1 MTRPLVIALGGNAIS
16 PADELDSIEN
26 QFAHTSATATAI
38 VDLIPRG
45 WDRIVI
51 THGNGPQVG
60 NIVTRVER
68 SRDVA
73 PWLPLDIC
81 VADTQGGMGYM
92 IQQCLQN
99 ALADKGITKPVATV
113 VTQVLVDRDD
123 PAFSDP
129 SKPIGPEKRL
139 VASPQP
145 LRIIEAEAI
154 KALLASG
161 TIVIAAGG
169 GGVPV
174 VQTPA
179 GLKGIEGVIDK
190 DLTSAV
196 LGETIGAE
204 ALIILT
210 DAEGIYRDFSSRSQL
225 IDRIG
230 TLELRELI
238 PSLAEGSMR
247 PKAEAACDFVE
258 RGGSFSVIASLE
270 SLDLALTGVA
280 GTRVINNPEIERF
293 ISVRR
298 D

>member
-26 QFAHTSATATAI
+26 QFAHTMATASGI
-38 VDLIPRG
+38 VALIPKG
-45 WDRIVI
+45 WESIVI

-113 VTQVLVDRDD
+113 VTQVLVDPND
-123 PAFSDP
+123 PAFLEP
-129 SKPIGPEKRL
+129 SKPIGPERKL
-139 VASPQP
+139 VASPRP

-154 KALLASG
+154 SVLLAAG
-161 TIVIAAGG
+161 AIVIAAGG

-174 VQTPA
+174 VQTSA
-179 GLKGIEGVIDK
+179 GLKGVEGVIDK

-196 LGETIGAE
+196 LAESIGAE
-204 ALIILT
+204 ALVILT

-225 IDRIG
+225 IDSID
-230 TLELRELI
+230 TTELRGLI
-238 PSLAEGSMR
+238 PSLAEGSIR
-247 PKAEAACDFVE
+247 PKAEAACAFVE
-258 RGGSFSVIASLE
+258 NGGSFSVIASLDQ
-270 SLDLALTGVA
+270 LDRALSGDA
-280 GTRVINNPEIERF
+280 GTRVTQRQ
-293 ISVRR
+293 
-298 D
+298 

>member
-1 MTRPLVIALGGNAIS
+1 MRLPWKRDPKMTRPLVIALGGNAIS
-16 PADELDSIEN
+16 PADELDTIEN
-26 QFAHTSATATAI
+26 QFAHTSATASAI
-38 VDLIPRG
+38 VDLIPKG
-45 WDRIVI
+45 WDSIVI

-99 ALADKGITKPVATV
+99 ALADKGITKSVVTA
-113 VTQVLVDRDD
+113 VTQVLVDPDD

-129 SKPIGPEKRL
+129 SKPIGPEKKL
-139 VASPQP
+139 VASPKP

-154 KALLASG
+154 KALLAAG

-174 VQTPA
+174 VQTST
-179 GLKGIEGVIDK
+179 GLKGVEGVIDK

-196 LGETIGAE
+196 LAESIGAK

-225 IDRIG
+225 IDRIDAPK
-230 TLELRELI
+230 LRELI
-238 PSLAEGSMR
+238 PTLAEGSIR

-258 RGGSFSVIASLE
+258 SGGSFSVIAGLE
-270 SLDLALTGVA
+270 HLDRALSGEA
-280 GTRVINNPEIERF
+280 GTRVTQRQ
-293 ISVRR
+293 
-298 D
+298 

>member
-26 QFAHTSATATAI
+26 QFAHTIATAKAI
-38 VDLIPRG
+38 VALIPKG
-45 WDRIVI
+45 WDSIVI

-113 VTQVLVDRDD
+113 VTQVLVDAND
-123 PAFSDP
+123 PAFLEP
-129 SKPIGPEKRL
+129 SKPIGPNKKL
-139 VASPQP
+139 VASPRP

-154 KALLASG
+154 SVLLAAG
-161 TIVIAAGG
+161 VIVVAAGG

-174 VQTPA
+174 VQTAA
-179 GLKGIEGVIDK
+179 GLKGVEGVIDK

-196 LGETIGAE
+196 LAESIGAE
-204 ALIILT
+204 ALMILT

-225 IDRIG
+225 IDSID
-230 TLELRELI
+230 TADLRGLI
-238 PSLAEGSMR
+238 PSLAEGSIR
-247 PKAEAACDFVE
+247 PKAEAACAFVE
-258 RGGSFSVIASLE
+258 SGGSFSVIASLE
-270 SLDLALTGVA
+270 QLDAALSGNA
-280 GTRVINNPEIERF
+280 GTRVTQRQ
-293 ISVRR
+293 
-298 D
+298 